1 MKYRVPHRFFTRPP
15 DGTPLLDSSALRLE
29 KFVLVPIPRHLRPA
43 EGRMEDLIQHFEHG
57 YTEKRKPN
65 NSHRSELSTG

>member
-29 KFVLVPIPRHLRPA
+29 RIVVVPIPRHLRPA
-43 EGRMEDLIQHFEHG
+43 QGRMEDLIQNISNMD
-57 YTEKRKPN
+57 TQRKGN
-65 NSHRSELSTG
+65 QITHIVQN